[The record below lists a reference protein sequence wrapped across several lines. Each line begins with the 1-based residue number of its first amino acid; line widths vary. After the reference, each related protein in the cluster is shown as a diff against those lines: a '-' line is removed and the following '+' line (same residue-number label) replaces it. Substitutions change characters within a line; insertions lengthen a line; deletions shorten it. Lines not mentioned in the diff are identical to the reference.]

1 MTLTVTGDDLQSA
14 YFVVQRLV
22 DGLRAGAPPVPRQVI
37 DWCLK
42 VRLAWETFDDE
53 PVSAAAAQELSQ
65 ELTVAQAAAEM
76 RVTEQHVR
84 RLARTGYIPARR
96 PGREWLIPRD
106 VATEWRQRG

>member
-1 MTLTVTGDDLQSA
+1 MDPAGDLDSA
-14 YFVVQRLV
+14 YYVVQRFI

-42 VRLAWETFDDE
+42 VRLTWETFDDE
-53 PVSAAAAQELSQ
+53 PVRDAAAQELSH

-84 RLARTGYIPARR
+84 RLARRGDIDARR
-96 PGREWLIPRD
+96 PGREWLIPRG
-106 VATEWRQRG
+106 VVTEWRQRG